1 MSVSRL
7 RSASAPASERT
18 AEGEDEDEEAAK
30 DDRPACGVSVIERN
44 ARVIKW
50 LYGMRQAKES
60 PKVAS
65 M

>member
-30 DDRPACGVSVIERN
+30 DDRPAYGVSVIERN

>member
-7 RSASAPASERT
+7 RSASAPASERS
-18 AEGEDEDEEAAK
+18 AEGEDEEEAAK
-30 DDRPACGVSVIERN
+30 DERPVYGVSVIERN

-50 LYGMRQAKES
+50 LYGMRQAKVS
-60 PKVAS
+60 PKVAD

>member
-7 RSASAPASERT
+7 RSASAPASERS
-18 AEGEDEDEEAAK
+18 AEGEDEEEAAAE
-30 DDRPACGVSVIERN
+30 DERPLYGVSVIERN

-50 LYGMRQAKES
+50 LYGMREAKES
-60 PKVAS
+60 PKVAN